1 MKRKLFS
8 AILFGALLTA
18 STSGLTSCKDYD
30 DDISNLQSQ
39 IDKLATAE
47 QLSTKVT
54 ELQGQ
59 IAQAKSDAIDAANA
73 AKQVADAALKAAQDA
88 ATKGEVEA
96 AKAAADAAQKTVDE
110 LKASGVSAAAIKAAQ
125 EAADE
130 ANAAIAEAIKKGTP
144 VIEGLN
150 KAIEDLTAA
159 AEEHTKAIA
168 DLDKQL
174 NGEGGIAERLAAA
187 EKAIEEGANIDL
199 TELTKLI
206 EDFEAEAE
214 EILGTA
220 FVMVTDVELYS
231 GSNTGFA
238 TAPALL
244 FVGFL
249 MIKAVVKIDFEDLT
263 ESVPAYLCLLAMPLM
278 YSISEGI
285 AVGVISYV
293 VINLVCGK
301 AKKITPLMY
310 ILAVLFV
317 CKYIFL

>member
-39 IDKLATAE
+39 IDKLATAD

-59 IAQAKSDAIDAANA
+59 IAQAKSDAIDAANS

-88 ATKGEVEA
+88 ATKGDVEA
-96 AKAAADAAQKTVDE
+96 AKAAADAAQKTVDD
-110 LKASGVSAAAIKAAQ
+110 LKASGVSAAAINAAQ
-125 EAADE
+125 EAADK
-130 ANAAIAEAIKKGTP
+130 ANAAIAEAIKNGTP

-150 KAIEDLTAA
+150 KAIEDLKAA
-159 AEEHTKAIA
+159 EEEHTKAIN

-199 TELTKLI
+199 TELTELI
-206 EDFEAEAE
+206 EDFEAEAK

-220 FVMVTDVELYS
+220 FVMVSSVDLYTS
-231 GSNTGFA
+231 ASTTGFNSSQ
-238 TAPALL
+238 LSL
-244 FVGFL
+244 
-249 MIKAVVKIDFEDLT
+249 
-263 ESVPAYLCLLAMPLM
+263 S
-278 YSISEGI
+278 
-285 AVGVISYV
+285 
-293 VINLVCGK
+293 
-301 AKKITPLMY
+301 
-310 ILAVLFV
+310 
-317 CKYIFL
+317 

>member
-39 IDKLATAE
+39 IDKLATAD
-47 QLSTKVT
+47 QLSAKVT

-88 ATKGEVEA
+88 ATKGDVEA
-96 AKAAADAAQKTVDE
+96 AKAAADAAQKTVDD

-125 EAADE
+125 EAADK
-130 ANAAIAEAIKKGTP
+130 ANAAIAEAIEKGTP

-150 KAIEDLTAA
+150 KAIEDLKAA
-159 AEEHTKAIA
+159 EEEHTKAIN

-206 EDFEAEAE
+206 EEFEAKAK

-220 FVMVTDVELYS
+220 FVMVTDVDLFAGLADELDYDTDL
-231 GSNTGFA
+231 NFWKVKELA
-238 TAPALL
+238 D
-244 FVGFL
+244 
-249 MIKAVVKIDFEDLT
+249 IKITDKII
-263 ESVPAYLCLLAMPLM
+263 LCLFLILH
-278 YSISEGI
+278 YINEVCSCLVILQTLNRFTI
-285 AVGVISYV
+285 A
-293 VINLVCGK
+293 
-301 AKKITPLMY
+301 
-310 ILAVLFV
+310 
-317 CKYIFL
+317 